1 MLYTWLPLE
10 GQILVNFKLSL
21 SGIISTL
28 LSLSQILNY
37 SEIQHSDFFLQV
49 LIFQNNYRKKYL
61 QDYHLYKEL
70 WEKQERTSHKYIS
83 YIQLKIWRTKYLRKK
98 LFTDYFEAAFSVQ
111 NAFFS
116 TSNGCLRRLLRE
128 QESLCQENKGPCSRI
143 TGPM

>member
-49 LIFQNNYRKKYL
+49 LIFQNN
-61 QDYHLYKEL
+61 
-70 WEKQERTSHKYIS
+70 
-83 YIQLKIWRTKYLRKK
+83 
-98 LFTDYFEAAFSVQ
+98 
-111 NAFFS
+111 
-116 TSNGCLRRLLRE
+116 
-128 QESLCQENKGPCSRI
+128 
-143 TGPM
+143 

>member
-70 WEKQERTSHKYIS
+70 
-83 YIQLKIWRTKYLRKK
+83 
-98 LFTDYFEAAFSVQ
+98 
-111 NAFFS
+111 
-116 TSNGCLRRLLRE
+116 
-128 QESLCQENKGPCSRI
+128 
-143 TGPM
+143 